1 MINAVPGKAATA
13 LSLHNRLQLHD
24 KPRMSVSVA
33 VNLSAS
39 TTKKEQEKGRET
51 AEKANDFVVSFSSV
65 CQFQSGRERGCDR
78 DGQDRTV
85 DFVVSFSSTC
95 QFQEG
100 REAVIETD
108 RTGLSTSSSVSAQL
122 ANFSAK
128 LSRSSQ
134 TRGCQTVSVSAESLV
149 LFSN

>member
-1 MINAVPGKAATA
+1 M
-13 LSLHNRLQLHD
+13 
-24 KPRMSVSVA
+24 A

-100 REAVIETD
+100 REALTDRDGQDKTVDFVVSFSSTCQFQEGREAVIETD